1 MNIKINS
8 FQPGGLGVYQFTI
21 TCDSIEYD
29 VAYELIQPI
38 ASDFSYSV
46 DDAPVQLLDS
56 SRDTILERLA
66 LFLTFFDFQDMD
78 AHIRELTEQALKAM
92 EDHLERNAAAPPTL
106 HAAVQIT
113 APQWGQYG
121 IVTGVGFANGVYEVT
136 YWAGNSGAP
145 LVHTFRGSDLRILS

>member
-8 FQPGGLGVYQFTI
+8 FEPGAGVHQFTI
-21 TCDSIEYD
+21 SCDGIEYD
-29 VAYELIQPI
+29 VAYEPDQPV

-56 SRDTILERLA
+56 SRDEILARLA
-66 LFLTFFDFQDMD
+66 LFFTFFDHGALRLYTKSLTQDAVYEM
-78 AHIRELTEQALKAM
+78 EQ
-92 EDHLERNAAAPPTL
+92 HLAKNAAAPPTL

-145 LVHTFRGSDLRILS
+145 LVHTFRGSDLRVLS